1 MKKILTSLFILTIL
15 SFGVAPTNSAVYA
28 RGLKKAAPIEDEFV
42 NSVDFPKVMPG
53 YVKTA
58 EPIMDDL
65 VLPFEKSG
73 TTLKLW
79 ARKTDVKNNVTI
91 NDELINQGFLSKFSG
106 ESILKRKPPVRLILE
121 TFFNRNLSKIKVKN
135 NYDFTQAQIPV
146 QLKVVNNLTTKSH
159 ILEGDI
165 ILFKTIKDVSLNGR
179 ILPKGTQV
187 VGRVETVSESDKMGC
202 PANIVVDNFH
212 LQENPDICFYG
223 AAGSDPAV
231 CQIFVQSQASHM
243 KIGNPLSGFPYLY
256 LSVSK
261 QAVKHAPGGDII
273 LCVLIIYRILC
284 GALVRRRVHLI
295 QPLLCTLSE
304 GYAPG
309 KE

>member
-15 SFGVAPTNSAVYA
+15 SFGVAPTDSAVYA

-106 ESILKRKPPVRLILE
+106 ESILKRKPAIIEDHLAINNLRH
-121 TFFNRNLSKIKVKN
+121 RNLSKIKVKN

-202 PANIVVDNFH
+202 PANIIVDNFYVKDS
-212 LQENPDICFYG
+212 PDICFYG
-223 AAGSDPAV
+223 
-231 CQIFVQSQASHM
+231 
-243 KIGNPLSGFPYLY
+243 N
-256 LSVSK
+256 VSK
-261 QAVKHAPGGDII
+261 TGANRSLWVYPLYQAGNIMFYVAGFVFVPIHGGHAKI
-273 LCVLIIYRILC
+273 LTSDTFTVFYET
-284 GALVRRRVHLI
+284 GARATNLNTEPIHN
-295 QPLLCTLSE
+295 
-304 GYAPG
+304 
-309 KE
+309 